1 MSQQPVNQ
9 KFESKWK
16 IGDSVLDVLIGG
28 VSFLDS
34 KEGFKGNFR
43 TEQAA
48 EKFLGA
54 YGFDLEDP
62 IEKAELHGTLQEA
75 IRFIKTYFLKPSW
88 NEGLAIEVPK
98 KITEILDIRD
108 LLLLAGS
115 ETDSYLRQWACSV
128 LRVIHTI
135 SHIDRDMRTHF
146 FKDIQTQILDRFYR
160 YLHRDDH
167 GQLYLGKAPNDPLRV
182 DLVEF
187 QVKPKKARDS
197 TLMKLLHKPGS
208 VAEELFD
215 RVGVRFVTKSRI
227 DSVRL
232 IHFLETANVV
242 VAANIKPSR
251 SRNTLIDTHAL
262 RTLLQEELPRLVKGE
277 IEEAKLVQ
285 LLDEV
290 DFPHAKA
297 GENPFSSNYY
307 RAIQFTC
314 RQLIKIKNPLSDYI
328 RDLKKVTRGVAL
340 DPAISLAIEKVDQKY
355 IQRVTRFFYPYE
367 IQVMD
372 EISYLEN
379 EKGRSAHAE
388 YKKAQQK
395 AAMLRVMGPLTGP
408 LAGHEAKS

>member
-1 MSQQPVNQ
+1 MKQHLL
-9 KFESKWK
+9 SKWK

-34 KEGFKGNFR
+34 KDGFKGSFR
-43 TEQAA
+43 TEEAA
-48 EKFLGA
+48 EKFLDA
-54 YGFDLEDP
+54 YGFDLNDP

-75 IRFIKTYFLKPSW
+75 LRFIKTYFLKPGAE
-88 NEGLAIEVPK
+88 EGLSLEVPK
-98 KITEILDIRD
+98 KINEISDIKD

-115 ETDSYLRQWACSV
+115 ETDSNLRNWACSI

-135 SHIDRDMRTHF
+135 SHIDRDMRTHYF
-146 FKDIQTQILDRFYR
+146 SDIQTQILDRFYR
-160 YLHRDDH
+160 YLQRDED
-167 GQLYLGKAPNDPLRV
+167 GQLFIGKSMEDPLRV

-215 RVGVRFVTKSRI
+215 RVGVRFVTKSRL
-227 DSVRL
+227 DSVRV
-232 IHFLETANVV
+232 IHFLEQMNIV

-251 SRNTLIDTHAL
+251 SRNTLIDIKSF
-262 RTLLQEELPRLVKGE
+262 RELLNFELPRLMNQEVDE
-277 IEEAKLVQ
+277 SKLIQ
-285 LLDEV
+285 LLNHV
-290 DFPHAKA
+290 DHPREKI
-297 GENPFSSNYY
+297 GDNPFSSDHY

-328 RDLKKVTRGVAL
+328 RELKKVTRGVAL
-340 DPAISLAIEKVDQKY
+340 DPAIALAIEKVDQKY

-372 EISYLEN
+372 EVSHVEN
-379 EKGRSAHAE
+379 EKGRSAHTE
-388 YKKAQQK
+388 YKRAQQK
-395 AAMLRVMGPLTGP
+395 AAMIRVMGP
-408 LAGHEAKS
+408 LAGHEAKG